1 MKRSPAV
8 LFVSSFAGS
17 VLLGTALL
25 ALPAAGSGGKAVGL
39 VDALF
44 TATSAICVTGL
55 TVVDTATR
63 WSPFGSGVIL
73 GLIQAGGLGIL
84 TFSTYV
90 VLLLGRRVSLAERE
104 LVVGPVAPLRG
115 RDALAVLHRI
125 LATTFLVEAAGAVV
139 LFFLWRG
146 RYGTGPAA
154 WHAVFHSISAFCNAG
169 FSTFSEN
176 LAAARGDAGV
186 SLAITALVV
195 AGGIGFVVF
204 LDLGSALKRRTRLAL
219 HTRVVLATTAILIV
233 GGAAGV
239 LLAESGNLL
248 AGAPAGEKLLASLFA
263 SVTARTAGFNTL
275 DYGGATS
282 PMLLLTIVLMFV
294 GGSPGSCAG
303 GVKTTS
309 AATLWSVARAAT
321 RGAER
326 PYLFR
331 RTIPWEAVRQVQTLV
346 LLSLLLVFAGIFVLH
361 IAEEGA
367 APFTA
372 SGDRSIAL
380 AFEAVSAFGTVGLS
394 TGITPSLSAV
404 GKLVLVFLM
413 FIGRVGPLTLAWIL
427 SRRRVRRFRYAEEGV
442 LVG

>member
-1 MKRSPAV
+1 MRTSPAA
-8 LFVSSFAGS
+8 LFLTSFAGL
-17 VLLGTALL
+17 VVLGTVLL
-25 ALPAAGSGGKAVGL
+25 ALPIAGSEGRGVGL

-44 TATSAICVTGL
+44 TSTSAVCVTGL

-63 WSPFGSGVIL
+63 WSPFGRGVL
-73 GLIQAGGLGIL
+73 LALIQVGGLGIL
-84 TFSTYV
+84 TFSTYA

-139 LFFLWRG
+139 LFLLWRD

-169 FSTFSEN
+169 FSTFTEN

-186 SLAITALVV
+186 SLAIMALVA
-195 AGGIGFVVF
+195 AGGLGFVVF

-219 HTRVVLATTAILIV
+219 HTRIVLSTTGILIF

-239 LLAESGNLL
+239 LLAENGNLL
-248 AGAPAGEKLLASLFA
+248 AGFPAGEKVLASLFA

-275 DYGGATS
+275 DYGAATS
-282 PMLLLTIVLMFV
+282 PMLLLTIALMFV

-309 AATLWSVARAAT
+309 AATVWSVARAAI
-321 RGAER
+321 RGADR

-346 LLSLLLVFAGIFVLH
+346 LLSLLLVFSGVFVLH

-394 TGITPSLSAV
+394 TGITPSLTDV
-404 GKLVLVFLM
+404 GKIVLVLLM
-413 FIGRVGPLTLAWIL
+413 FIGRVGPLTLAWVL
-427 SRRRVRRFRYAEEGV
+427 SRRRALRFRYAEEGV